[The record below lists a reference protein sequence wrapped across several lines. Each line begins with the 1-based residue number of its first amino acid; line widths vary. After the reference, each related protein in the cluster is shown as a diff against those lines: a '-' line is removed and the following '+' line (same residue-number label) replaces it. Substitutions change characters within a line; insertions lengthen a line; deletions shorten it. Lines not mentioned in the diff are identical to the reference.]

1 MKALD
6 EIISRRYPEL
16 MGRIEELK
24 GKNGQ
29 STEDILL
36 KTDVLRNSSV
46 LDVLSEFYR
55 IEKIESIPE
64 DHIDYELI
72 KQFPISFA
80 KKFRIL
86 PIKKNNGML
95 KVVFAPPQEL
105 YALDEVRSRFNC
117 SLKTYIA
124 LEQVLNDTIN
134 RVYEQAKDVVS
145 EDINEGSGLSDMEF
159 TEPQDLIE
167 AEDEA
172 PIIKFI
178 NTLLFQAVREHAS
191 DIHIE
196 CFEKEV
202 LIRFRKDGI
211 LHDVTKVPKT
221 VQSSVISRVK
231 IMSELDIAEKRKPQ
245 DGSIRLKIGGRDID
259 VRVSTVPTSWGESV
273 VMRLLYRSSVLMSF
287 EQLGLEGEKLKLVES
302 LTQRPHGI
310 ILVTGPT
317 GSGKTTSLYA
327 ALQRINLPDKKI
339 ITIEDPVEYQIQG
352 INQIQVNTRVDLT
365 FANGLRSILRQD
377 PDVILV
383 GEIRDRETADISMN
397 ASLTGHLVFSTLHT
411 NDSVS
416 AVTRLAD
423 MGVESFL
430 IASTLSAVIAQRLV
444 RLLCNHCKEQYVPL
458 DEELDRIELP
468 RESCQE
474 GKIYRVKGC
483 HECMGTGFS
492 GRIAIFEILL
502 IDDEFKNTILTHPD
516 AATLKETAL
525 RKGLVTLRMD
535 GADKVAN
542 GMTSIDEVLRVTE
555 EVVELASTGTIGI

>member
-6 EIISRRYPEL
+6 EIIGRRYPEV

-24 GKNGQ
+24 GKNGRN
-29 STEDILL
+29 TEDILL
-36 KTDVLRNSSV
+36 KTDVLNDSPA
-46 LDVLSEFYR
+46 LDVLSEFYGV
-55 IEKIESIPE
+55 EKIESIPE
-64 DHIDYELI
+64 DDIDYELI

-80 KKFRIL
+80 KRFRIL
-86 PIKKNNGML
+86 PINKDNGTL
-95 KVVFAPPQEL
+95 KVIFAPPQEL

-117 SLKTYIA
+117 SLETYIT
-124 LEQVLNDTIN
+124 LERVLTDSIN
-134 RVYEQAKDVVS
+134 RIYEQGKDVVS
-145 EDINEGSGLSDMEF
+145 EDMNEGSGLSDMEF

-202 LIRFRKDGI
+202 LVRFRKDGI

-231 IMSELDIAEKRKPQ
+231 IMSELDIAERRKPQ

-287 EQLGLEGEKLKLVES
+287 EQLGLEGKKLETVES
-302 LTQRPHGI
+302 LIKRPHGI

-352 INQIQVNTRVDLT
+352 INQIQVNTKVDLT

-377 PDVILV
+377 PDVMLV

-430 IASTLSAVIAQRLV
+430 IASTLSAVVAQRLV
-444 RLLCNHCKEQYVPL
+444 RVLCTRCREQYVPI
-458 DEELDRIELP
+458 DEEVSRIGLA
-468 RESCQE
+468 REACPE
-474 GKIYRVKGC
+474 GKIYRAKGC
-483 HECMGTGFS
+483 QECMETGFS
-492 GRIAIFEILL
+492 GRIAIFEILI
-502 IDDEFKNTILTHPD
+502 IDDGLKNTILTHPD
-516 AATLKETAL
+516 SSTLKEKAL
-525 RKGLVTLRMD
+525 RNGLITLRMD
-535 GADKVAN
+535 GADKVAK
-542 GMTSIDEVLRVTE
+542 GITSIDEVLRVTE
-555 EVVELASTGTIGI
+555 EEPAES

>member
-6 EIISRRYPEL
+6 EIIGKRYPEV

-24 GKNGQ
+24 GKNGRN
-29 STEDILL
+29 TEDILL
-36 KTDVLRNSSV
+36 KTDVLKDSPA
-46 LDVLSEFYR
+46 LDVLSEFYGV
-55 IEKIESIPE
+55 EKIESIPE
-64 DHIDYELI
+64 DDIDYELI

-80 KKFRIL
+80 KRFRIL
-86 PIKKNNGML
+86 PINKDNGTL
-95 KVVFAPPQEL
+95 KIIFAPPQEL

-117 SLKTYIA
+117 SLETYIT
-124 LEQVLNDTIN
+124 LERVLTDSIN
-134 RVYEQAKDVVS
+134 RIYEQGKDVVS
-145 EDINEGSGLSDMEF
+145 EDINEGSGLSEMEF

-202 LIRFRKDGI
+202 LVRFRKDGI

-231 IMSELDIAEKRKPQ
+231 IMSELDIAERRKPQ

-273 VMRLLYRSSVLMSF
+273 VMRMLYRSSVLMSF
-287 EQLGLEGEKLKLVES
+287 EQLGLEGEKLQTLES
-302 LTQRPHGI
+302 LIRRPHGI
-310 ILVTGPT
+310 VLVTGPT

-339 ITIEDPVEYQIQG
+339 ITIEDPVEYQIKG
-352 INQIQVNTRVDLT
+352 INQIQVNSKVDLS

-444 RLLCNHCKEQYVPL
+444 RVLCTRCREQYVPI
-458 DEELDRIELP
+458 DEELTRIGLARDACP
-468 RESCQE
+468 E
-474 GKIYRVKGC
+474 GMIYRAGGC
-483 HECMGTGFS
+483 AECMETGFS

-502 IDDEFKNTILTHPD
+502 IDDRLKNTILTHPD
-516 AATLKETAL
+516 SATLKERAL
-525 RKGLVTLRMD
+525 ENGLVTLRMD
-535 GADKVAN
+535 GAGKVAK
-542 GMTSIDEVLRVTE
+542 GVTSIDEVLRVTE
-555 EVVELASTGTIGI
+555 EQSAET

>member
-6 EIISRRYPEL
+6 EIIGRRYPEV

-24 GKNGQ
+24 GKNGRN
-29 STEDILL
+29 TEDILL
-36 KTDVLRNSSV
+36 KTDVLKDSPA
-46 LDVLSEFYR
+46 LDVLSEFYGV
-55 IEKIESIPE
+55 EKIESIPE
-64 DHIDYELI
+64 DDIDHELI

-80 KKFRIL
+80 KRFRIL
-86 PIKKNNGML
+86 PINKDNGTL
-95 KVVFAPPQEL
+95 KVVFAPPQDL

-117 SLKTYIA
+117 SLETYIA
-124 LEQVLNDTIN
+124 LERVLTDSIN
-134 RVYEQAKDVVS
+134 RVYEQGKDVVS
-145 EDINEGSGLSDMEF
+145 EDINEGSGLSEMEF

-202 LIRFRKDGI
+202 LVRFRKDGI

-231 IMSELDIAEKRKPQ
+231 IMSELDIAERRKPQ

-287 EQLGLEGEKLKLVES
+287 EQLGLEGKKLETVES
-302 LTQRPHGI
+302 LIKRPHGI

-352 INQIQVNTRVDLT
+352 INQIQVNTKVDLT

-444 RLLCNHCKEQYVPL
+444 RILCTRCREQYVPI
-458 DEELDRIELP
+458 DEEISRIGLA
-468 RESCQE
+468 REACPEGGIYRAGRCQE
-474 GKIYRVKGC
+474 
-483 HECMGTGFS
+483 CMESGFS
-492 GRIAIFEILL
+492 GRIAIFEIL
-502 IDDEFKNTILTHPD
+502 IVDDELKNTVLTHPD
-516 AATLKETAL
+516 SATLKETAL
-525 RKGLVTLRMD
+525 GNGLITLRMD
-535 GADKVAN
+535 GADKVAK
-542 GMTSIDEVLRVTE
+542 GITSIDEVLRVTE
-555 EVVELASTGTIGI
+555 EELAES

>member
-1 MKALD
+1 MKVLD
-6 EIISRRYPEL
+6 EIIGRRYPEV

-24 GKNGQ
+24 GKNGRN
-29 STEDILL
+29 TEDILL
-36 KTDVLRNSSV
+36 KTDVLKDSPA
-46 LDVLSEFYR
+46 LDILSEFYGVD
-55 IEKIESIPE
+55 KIESIPE
-64 DHIDYELI
+64 DDIDHELI

-80 KKFRIL
+80 KRFRIL
-86 PIKKNNGML
+86 PINKDNGTL

-117 SLKTYIA
+117 SLETYIT
-124 LEQVLNDTIN
+124 LERVLTDSIN
-134 RVYEQAKDVVS
+134 RVYEQGKDVVS

-202 LIRFRKDGI
+202 LVRFRKDGI

-231 IMSELDIAEKRKPQ
+231 IMSELDIAERRKPQ

-287 EQLGLEGEKLKLVES
+287 EQLGLEGKKLETVES
-302 LTQRPHGI
+302 LIKRPHGI

-352 INQIQVNTRVDLT
+352 INQIQVNTKVDLT

-444 RLLCNHCKEQYVPL
+444 RILCMRCREQYVPI
-458 DEELDRIELP
+458 DEEIGRIGLA
-468 RESCQE
+468 REACPE
-474 GKIYRVKGC
+474 GGIYRAKGC
-483 HECMGTGFS
+483 PECMETGFS
-492 GRIAIFEILL
+492 GRIAIFEILI
-502 IDDEFKNTILTHPD
+502 IDDELKNTILAHPD
-516 AATLKETAL
+516 SSTLKEKAL
-525 RKGLVTLRMD
+525 RNGLITLRMD
-535 GADKVAN
+535 GADKVAK
-542 GMTSIDEVLRVTE
+542 GITSIDEVLRVTE
-555 EVVELASTGTIGI
+555 EELAES

>member
-6 EIISRRYPEL
+6 EIIGRRYPEV

-24 GKNGQ
+24 DKNGRN
-29 STEDILL
+29 TEDILL
-36 KTDVLRNSSV
+36 KTDVLKDSPA
-46 LDVLSEFYR
+46 LEVLSEFYGV
-55 IEKIESIPE
+55 EKIESIPE
-64 DHIDYELI
+64 DDIDYELI

-86 PIKKNNGML
+86 PINKNNGTL

-105 YALDEVRSRFNC
+105 YALDEIRSRFNC
-117 SLKTYIA
+117 SLETYIA
-124 LEQVLNDTIN
+124 LERVLNDSIN
-134 RVYEQAKDVVS
+134 RVYEQGKDVGS
-145 EDINEGSGLSDMEF
+145 EDINEGSGLSEMEF

-202 LIRFRKDGI
+202 LVRFRKDGI

-231 IMSELDIAEKRKPQ
+231 IMSELDIAERRKPQ

-287 EQLGLEGEKLKLVES
+287 EQLGLEGKKLETVES

-416 AVTRLAD
+416 AVTRLVD
-423 MGVESFL
+423 MEVEPFL
-430 IASTLSAVIAQRLV
+430 IASTLSAVVAQRLV
-444 RLLCNHCKEQYVPL
+444 RILCTRCKEQYVPI
-458 DEELDRIELP
+458 DEELSRIGLA
-468 RESCQE
+468 REACPE
-474 GKIYRVKGC
+474 GKIYRAKGC
-483 HECMGTGFS
+483 QECMETGFS
-492 GRIAIFEILL
+492 GRIAIFEIL
-502 IDDEFKNTILTHPD
+502 IVDDQLKNTILTHPD
-516 AATLKETAL
+516 SATLKEKAL
-525 RKGLVTLRMD
+525 RNGLVTLRMD
-535 GADKVAN
+535 GADKVAR
-542 GMTSIDEVLRVTE
+542 GITSIDELLRVTE
-555 EVVELASTGTIGI
+555 EELAES

>member
-6 EIISRRYPEL
+6 KIIGRRYPEV

-24 GKNGQ
+24 GKNGRN
-29 STEDILL
+29 TEDILL
-36 KTDVLRNSSV
+36 KTDVLKDSPA
-46 LDVLSEFYR
+46 LDVLSEFYGVG
-55 IEKIESIPE
+55 KIESIPE
-64 DHIDYELI
+64 DDIDYELI

-80 KKFRIL
+80 KRFRIL
-86 PIKKNNGML
+86 PINKDNGTL

-117 SLKTYIA
+117 SLETYIT
-124 LEQVLNDTIN
+124 LERVLTDSIN
-134 RVYEQAKDVVS
+134 RIYEQGKDIVS

-202 LIRFRKDGI
+202 LVRFRKDGI

-231 IMSELDIAEKRKPQ
+231 IMSELDIAERRKPQ

-287 EQLGLEGEKLKLVES
+287 EQLGLEGKKLETVES
-302 LTQRPHGI
+302 LIKRPHGI

-352 INQIQVNTRVDLT
+352 INQIQVNTKVDLT
-365 FANGLRSILRQD
+365 FANGLRSVLRQD

-444 RLLCNHCKEQYVPL
+444 RVLCTRCREQYVPI
-458 DEELDRIELP
+458 DEEVSRIGLA
-468 RESCQE
+468 REARPE
-474 GKIYRVKGC
+474 GKIYRAKGC
-483 HECMGTGFS
+483 QECMETGFS
-492 GRIAIFEILL
+492 GRIAIFEILI
-502 IDDEFKNTILTHPD
+502 IDDELKNTILTHPD
-516 AATLKETAL
+516 SSTLKEKAL
-525 RKGLVTLRMD
+525 RNGLITLRMD
-535 GADKVAN
+535 GADKVAK
-542 GMTSIDEVLRVTE
+542 GITSIDEVLRVAE
-555 EVVELASTGTIGI
+555 EELAES

>member
-6 EIISRRYPEL
+6 EIISRRYPEV

-24 GKNGQ
+24 GKNGRN
-29 STEDILL
+29 TEDILL
-36 KTDVLRNSSV
+36 KTDILKDSPA
-46 LDVLSEFYR
+46 LDVLSEFYG

-64 DHIDYELI
+64 DDIDYELI

-86 PIKKNNGML
+86 PINKDNGTL

-117 SLKTYIA
+117 SLETYIT
-124 LEQVLNDTIN
+124 LERILNDSIN
-134 RVYEQAKDVVS
+134 RVYEQGKDVVS
-145 EDINEGSGLSDMEF
+145 GDMNDGSGLSDMEF

-202 LIRFRKDGI
+202 LVRFRKDGI

-231 IMSELDIAEKRKPQ
+231 IMSELDIAERRKPQ

-287 EQLGLEGEKLKLVES
+287 EQLGLEGKKLELLES
-302 LTQRPHGI
+302 LARRPHGI

-352 INQIQVNTRVDLT
+352 INQIQVNTKVGLT

-430 IASTLSAVIAQRLV
+430 IASTLSAVVAQRLV
-444 RLLCNHCKEQYVPL
+444 RILCTQCKEQYVPL
-458 DEELDRIELP
+458 GEELTRIGLA
-468 RESCQE
+468 REFCPE
-474 GKIYRVKGC
+474 GKIYRARGC
-483 HECMGTGFS
+483 HECMETGFS

-502 IDDEFKNTILTHPD
+502 IDDELKNAVLINPD
-516 AATLKETAL
+516 SATLKEKAL
-525 RKGLVTLRMD
+525 RNGLVTLRMD
-535 GADKVAN
+535 GADKVAK
-542 GMTSIDEVLRVTE
+542 GITSIDEVLRVTE
-555 EVVELASTGTIGI
+555 EVLAES

>member
-1 MKALD
+1 MKVLD
-6 EIISRRYPEL
+6 EIIGRRYPEV

-24 GKNGQ
+24 GKNGRN
-29 STEDILL
+29 TEDILL
-36 KTDVLRNSSV
+36 KTDVLKDSPA
-46 LDVLSEFYR
+46 LDVLSEFYGV
-55 IEKIESIPE
+55 EKIESIPE
-64 DHIDYELI
+64 DDIDYELI

-80 KKFRIL
+80 KRFRIL
-86 PIKKNNGML
+86 PINKDNGTL

-117 SLKTYIA
+117 SLETYIA
-124 LEQVLNDTIN
+124 LERVLTDSIN
-134 RVYEQAKDVVS
+134 RVYEQGKDVVS

-202 LIRFRKDGI
+202 LVRFRKDGI

-231 IMSELDIAEKRKPQ
+231 IMSELDIAERRKPQ

-273 VMRLLYRSSVLMSF
+273 VMRLLYRSSVLMNF
-287 EQLGLEGEKLKLVES
+287 EQLGLEGKKLETVES
-302 LTQRPHGI
+302 LIRRPHGI

-352 INQIQVNTRVDLT
+352 INQIQVNTKVDLT

-444 RLLCNHCKEQYVPL
+444 RILCTQCREQYVPI
-458 DEELDRIELP
+458 DEETSRIGLA
-468 RESCQE
+468 REACPE
-474 GKIYRVKGC
+474 GKIYRAKGC
-483 HECMGTGFS
+483 QECMETGFS
-492 GRIAIFEILL
+492 GRIAIFEILI
-502 IDDEFKNTILTHPD
+502 IDDELKNTILTHPD
-516 AATLKETAL
+516 SSTLKERAL
-525 RKGLVTLRMD
+525 RNGLITLRMD
-535 GADKVAN
+535 GADKVAK
-542 GMTSIDEVLRVTE
+542 GITSIDEVLRVTE
-555 EVVELASTGTIGI
+555 EELAES

>member
-6 EIISRRYPEL
+6 EIIGRRYPEV

-24 GKNGQ
+24 GKNGRN
-29 STEDILL
+29 TEDILL
-36 KTDVLRNSSV
+36 KTDVLKDSPA
-46 LDVLSEFYR
+46 LDVLSEFYGV
-55 IEKIESIPE
+55 EKIESIPE
-64 DHIDYELI
+64 SDIDYELI

-80 KKFRIL
+80 KRFRIL
-86 PIKKNNGML
+86 PINKDNGTL

-117 SLKTYIA
+117 SLETYIT
-124 LEQVLNDTIN
+124 LERVLTDSIN
-134 RVYEQAKDVVS
+134 RVYEQGKDVVS

-202 LIRFRKDGI
+202 LVRFRKDGI

-231 IMSELDIAEKRKPQ
+231 IMSELDIAERRKPQ

-273 VMRLLYRSSVLMSF
+273 VMRLLYRSSVLMNF
-287 EQLGLEGEKLKLVES
+287 EQLGLEGKKLETVES
-302 LTQRPHGI
+302 LIKRPHGI

-327 ALQRINLPDKKI
+327 SLQRINLPDKKI

-352 INQIQVNTRVDLT
+352 INQIQVNTKVDLT

-444 RLLCNHCKEQYVPL
+444 RILCTPCREQYVPI
-458 DEELDRIELP
+458 DEELSRIGLA
-468 RESCQE
+468 REACPE
-474 GKIYRVKGC
+474 GKIYRAKGC
-483 HECMGTGFS
+483 QECMDTGFS
-492 GRIAIFEILL
+492 GRIAIFEILI
-502 IDDEFKNTILTHPD
+502 IDDELKNTILTHPD
-516 AATLKETAL
+516 SATLKERAL
-525 RKGLVTLRMD
+525 RNGLITLRMD
-535 GADKVAN
+535 GADKVAK
-542 GMTSIDEVLRVTE
+542 GITSIDEVLRVTE
-555 EVVELASTGTIGI
+555 EEPAES

>member
-6 EIISRRYPEL
+6 EIIGRRYPEV

-24 GKNGQ
+24 GKNGRN
-29 STEDILL
+29 TEDILL
-36 KTDVLRNSSV
+36 KTDILKDSPA
-46 LDVLSEFYR
+46 LEVLSEFYGV
-55 IEKIESIPE
+55 EKVESIPE
-64 DHIDYELI
+64 DDIDYELI

-86 PIKKNNGML
+86 PINKNNGTL
-95 KVVFAPPQEL
+95 KIIFAPPQEL
-105 YALDEVRSRFNC
+105 YALDEIRSRFNC
-117 SLKTYIA
+117 SLETYIA
-124 LEQVLNDTIN
+124 LEHVLNDSIN
-134 RVYEQAKDVVS
+134 RVYEQGKDIVS
-145 EDINEGSGLSDMEF
+145 EDINEGSGLSDVEF

-202 LIRFRKDGI
+202 LVRFRKDGI

-221 VQSSVISRVK
+221 AQSSVISRVK

-287 EQLGLEGEKLKLVES
+287 EQLGLEGQKLRTVES
-302 LTQRPHGI
+302 LTRRPHGI

-352 INQIQVNTRVDLT
+352 INQIQVNAKVDLT

-444 RLLCNHCKEQYVPL
+444 RILCATCKEQYLPVN
-458 DEELDRIELP
+458 EELSRIGLT
-468 RESCQE
+468 RETCTE
-474 GKIYRVKGC
+474 GKIYRAKGC
-483 HECMGTGFS
+483 QECMGTGFS

-502 IDDEFKNTILTHPD
+502 INDELKNTILTNPD
-516 AATLKETAL
+516 SATLKEKAM
-525 RKGLVTLRMD
+525 KNGLVTLRMD
-535 GADKVAN
+535 GADKVAK
-542 GMTSIDEVLRVTE
+542 GITSIDEVLRVTE
-555 EVVELASTGTIGI
+555 EELAES

>member
-6 EIISRRYPEL
+6 EIISRRYPEV

-24 GKNGQ
+24 GKNGRN
-29 STEDILL
+29 TEDILL
-36 KTDVLRNSSV
+36 KTDILKDSPA
-46 LDVLSEFYR
+46 LDVLSEFYG

-64 DHIDYELI
+64 DDIDYELI

-86 PIKKNNGML
+86 PINKDNGTL

-117 SLKTYIA
+117 SLETYIT
-124 LEQVLNDTIN
+124 LERVLNDSIN
-134 RVYEQAKDVVS
+134 RVYEQGKDVAS
-145 EDINEGSGLSDMEF
+145 GDINDGSGLSDMEF

-202 LIRFRKDGI
+202 LVRFRKDGI

-231 IMSELDIAEKRKPQ
+231 IMSELDIAERRKPQ

-259 VRVSTVPTSWGESV
+259 VRVSTIPTSWGESV

-287 EQLGLEGEKLKLVES
+287 EQLGLEGKKLELLES
-302 LTQRPHGI
+302 LARRPHGI

-352 INQIQVNTRVDLT
+352 INQIQVNTKVDLT

-423 MGVESFL
+423 MGVEPFL
-430 IASTLSAVIAQRLV
+430 IASTLSAVVAQRLV
-444 RLLCNHCKEQYVPL
+444 RILCTQCKEQYVPL
-458 DEELDRIELP
+458 DEELSRIGLA
-468 RESCQE
+468 REFCPE
-474 GKIYRVKGC
+474 GKIYRARGC
-483 HECMGTGFS
+483 HECMETGFS

-502 IDDEFKNTILTHPD
+502 IDNELKNAVLINPD
-516 AATLKETAL
+516 SATLKEKAL
-525 RKGLVTLRMD
+525 RNGLVTLRMD
-535 GADKVAN
+535 GADKVAK
-542 GMTSIDEVLRVTE
+542 GITSIDEVLRVTE
-555 EVVELASTGTIGI
+555 EALAES

>member
-6 EIISRRYPEL
+6 EIIGRRYPEV

-24 GKNGQ
+24 GKNGRN
-29 STEDILL
+29 TEDILL
-36 KTDVLRNSSV
+36 KTDVLKDSPA
-46 LDVLSEFYR
+46 LDVLSEFYGV
-55 IEKIESIPE
+55 EKVESIPE
-64 DHIDYELI
+64 DDIDYELI

-80 KKFRIL
+80 KRFRIL
-86 PIKKNNGML
+86 PISKDNGTL

-117 SLKTYIA
+117 SLETYFT
-124 LEQVLNDTIN
+124 LERVLTDSIN
-134 RVYEQAKDVVS
+134 RVYEQGKDVVS

-202 LIRFRKDGI
+202 LVRFRKDGI

-231 IMSELDIAEKRKPQ
+231 IMSELDIAERRKPQ

-287 EQLGLEGEKLKLVES
+287 EQLGLEGKKLETVES
-302 LTQRPHGI
+302 LIKRPHGI

-352 INQIQVNTRVDLT
+352 INQIQVNTKVDLT

-444 RLLCNHCKEQYVPL
+444 RILCTRCRELYVPI
-458 DEELDRIELP
+458 DEELGRIGLA
-468 RESCQE
+468 REACPE
-474 GKIYRVKGC
+474 GKIYRAKGC
-483 HECMGTGFS
+483 QECMETGFS

-502 IDDEFKNTILTHPD
+502 IDDELKNTVLTHPD
-516 AATLKETAL
+516 SSTLKEKAL
-525 RKGLVTLRMD
+525 RNGLITLRMD
-535 GADKVAN
+535 GADKVAK
-542 GMTSIDEVLRVTE
+542 GITSIDEVLRVTE
-555 EVVELASTGTIGI
+555 EELAES

>member
-6 EIISRRYPEL
+6 EIIGRRYPEV

-24 GKNGQ
+24 GKNGRN
-29 STEDILL
+29 TEDILL
-36 KTDVLRNSSV
+36 KTDVLKDSPA
-46 LDVLSEFYR
+46 LDVLSEFYGV
-55 IEKIESIPE
+55 EKVESIPE
-64 DHIDYELI
+64 DDIDYELI

-80 KKFRIL
+80 KRFRIL
-86 PIKKNNGML
+86 PISKDNGTL

-117 SLKTYIA
+117 SLETYIT
-124 LEQVLNDTIN
+124 LERVLTDSIN
-134 RVYEQAKDVVS
+134 RVYEQGKDVVS

-202 LIRFRKDGI
+202 LVRFRKDGI

-221 VQSSVISRVK
+221 VQSPVISRVK
-231 IMSELDIAEKRKPQ
+231 IMSELDIAERRKPQ

-287 EQLGLEGEKLKLVES
+287 EQLGLEGKKLETVES
-302 LTQRPHGI
+302 LIKRPHGI

-352 INQIQVNTRVDLT
+352 INQIQVNTKVDLT

-444 RLLCNHCKEQYVPL
+444 RILCTRCRELYVPI
-458 DEELDRIELP
+458 DEELGRIGLA
-468 RESCQE
+468 REACPE
-474 GKIYRVKGC
+474 GKIYRAKGC
-483 HECMGTGFS
+483 QECMETGFS

-502 IDDEFKNTILTHPD
+502 IDDELKNTVLTHPD
-516 AATLKETAL
+516 SSTLKEKAL
-525 RKGLVTLRMD
+525 RNGLITLRMD
-535 GADKVAN
+535 GADKVAK
-542 GMTSIDEVLRVTE
+542 GITSIDEVLRVTE
-555 EVVELASTGTIGI
+555 EELAES

>member
-6 EIISRRYPEL
+6 EIIGRRYPEV

-24 GKNGQ
+24 GKNGRN
-29 STEDILL
+29 TEDILL
-36 KTDVLRNSSV
+36 RTDVLKDSPA
-46 LDVLSEFYR
+46 LDVLSEFYGV
-55 IEKIESIPE
+55 EKIESIPE
-64 DHIDYELI
+64 DDIDYELI

-80 KKFRIL
+80 KRFRIL
-86 PIKKNNGML
+86 PISKENGTL

-117 SLKTYIA
+117 SLETYIA
-124 LEQVLNDTIN
+124 LERVLTDSIN
-134 RVYEQAKDVVS
+134 RVYEQGKDVVS
-145 EDINEGSGLSDMEF
+145 EDMNEGSGLSDMEF

-202 LIRFRKDGI
+202 LVRFRKDGI

-231 IMSELDIAEKRKPQ
+231 IMSELDIAERRKPQ

-287 EQLGLEGEKLKLVES
+287 EQLGLEGKKLETVES
-302 LTQRPHGI
+302 LIRRPHGI

-352 INQIQVNTRVDLT
+352 INQIQVNTKVDLT

-444 RLLCNHCKEQYVPL
+444 RILCTRCRERYVPI
-458 DEELDRIELP
+458 DEETSRIGLA
-468 RESCQE
+468 REACPE
-474 GKIYRVKGC
+474 GKIYRARGC
-483 HECMGTGFS
+483 QECMETGFS
-492 GRIAIFEILL
+492 GRIAIFEILI
-502 IDDEFKNTILTHPD
+502 IDDELKNTILTHPD
-516 AATLKETAL
+516 SSTLKEEAL
-525 RKGLVTLRMD
+525 RNGLITLRMD
-535 GADKVAN
+535 GADKVAK
-542 GMTSIDEVLRVTE
+542 GITSIDEVLRVTE
-555 EVVELASTGTIGI
+555 EEPAES

>member
-6 EIISRRYPEL
+6 EIIGRRYPEV

-24 GKNGQ
+24 GKNGRN
-29 STEDILL
+29 TEDILL
-36 KTDVLRNSSV
+36 KTDVLKDSPA
-46 LDVLSEFYR
+46 LDVLSEFYGV
-55 IEKIESIPE
+55 EKIESIPE
-64 DHIDYELI
+64 SDIDYELI

-80 KKFRIL
+80 KRFRIL
-86 PIKKNNGML
+86 PINKDNGTL

-117 SLKTYIA
+117 SLETYIT
-124 LEQVLNDTIN
+124 LERVLTDSIN
-134 RVYEQAKDVVS
+134 RVYEQGKDVVS

-202 LIRFRKDGI
+202 LVRFRKDGI

-231 IMSELDIAEKRKPQ
+231 IMSELDIAERRKPQ

-273 VMRLLYRSSVLMSF
+273 VMRLLYRSSVLMNF
-287 EQLGLEGEKLKLVES
+287 EQLGLEGKKLETVES
-302 LTQRPHGI
+302 LIKRPHGI

-327 ALQRINLPDKKI
+327 SLQRINLPDKKI

-352 INQIQVNTRVDLT
+352 INQIQVNTKVDLT

-444 RLLCNHCKEQYVPL
+444 RVLCMRCREQYVPI
-458 DEELDRIELP
+458 DEELSRIGLA
-468 RESCQE
+468 REACPE
-474 GKIYRVKGC
+474 GKIYRAKGC
-483 HECMGTGFS
+483 QECMDTGFS
-492 GRIAIFEILL
+492 GRIAIFEILI
-502 IDDEFKNTILTHPD
+502 IDDELKNTILTHPD
-516 AATLKETAL
+516 SATLKENAL
-525 RKGLVTLRMD
+525 RNGLITLRMD
-535 GADKVAN
+535 GADKVAK
-542 GMTSIDEVLRVTE
+542 GITSIDEVLRVTE
-555 EVVELASTGTIGI
+555 EEPAES

>member
-6 EIISRRYPEL
+6 EIIGRRYPEV

-24 GKNGQ
+24 GKNGRN
-29 STEDILL
+29 TEDILL
-36 KTDVLRNSSV
+36 KTDVLKDSPA
-46 LDVLSEFYR
+46 LDVLSEFYGV
-55 IEKIESIPE
+55 EKIESIPE
-64 DHIDYELI
+64 GDIDFELI

-80 KKFRIL
+80 KRFRIL
-86 PIKKNNGML
+86 PISKDNGTL
-95 KVVFAPPQEL
+95 KIVFAPPQEL

-117 SLKTYIA
+117 SLETYIT
-124 LEQVLNDTIN
+124 LERVLTDSIN
-134 RVYEQAKDVVS
+134 RVYEQGKDVVS
-145 EDINEGSGLSDMEF
+145 EDINEGSGLSEMEF

-202 LIRFRKDGI
+202 LVRFRKDGI

-231 IMSELDIAEKRKPQ
+231 IMSELDIAERRKPQ

-287 EQLGLEGEKLKLVES
+287 EQLGLEGEKLETVDS
-302 LTQRPHGI
+302 LIKRPHGI

-352 INQIQVNTRVDLT
+352 INQIQVHTKVDLT

-444 RLLCNHCKEQYVPL
+444 RILCMRCREQYVPI
-458 DEELDRIELP
+458 DGEINRIGLARNACP
-468 RESCQE
+468 E
-474 GKIYRVKGC
+474 GKIYRAKGC
-483 HECMGTGFS
+483 QECMETGFS

-502 IDDEFKNTILTHPD
+502 IDDELKNTILTHPD
-516 AATLKETAL
+516 SSTLKEKAL
-525 RKGLVTLRMD
+525 KNGLVTLRMD
-535 GADKVAN
+535 GADKVAK
-542 GMTSIDEVLRVTE
+542 GITSIDEVLRVTE
-555 EVVELASTGTIGI
+555 EELAES

>member
-6 EIISRRYPEL
+6 EIISRRYPEV

-24 GKNGQ
+24 GKNAQ
-29 STEDILL
+29 NTEDILL
-36 KTDVLRNSSV
+36 KTDILKDSPA
-46 LDVLSEFYR
+46 LDVLSEFYG

-64 DHIDYELI
+64 DDIDYELI

-86 PIKKNNGML
+86 PINKDNGTL

-117 SLKTYIA
+117 SLETYIT
-124 LEQVLNDTIN
+124 LERVLNDSIN
-134 RVYEQAKDVVS
+134 RVYEQGKDVAS
-145 EDINEGSGLSDMEF
+145 GDINDGSGLSDMEF

-202 LIRFRKDGI
+202 LVRFRKDGI

-231 IMSELDIAEKRKPQ
+231 IMSELDIAERRKPQ

-287 EQLGLEGEKLKLVES
+287 EQLGLEGKKLELLES
-302 LTQRPHGI
+302 LARRPHGI

-352 INQIQVNTRVDLT
+352 INQIQVNTKVGLT

-430 IASTLSAVIAQRLV
+430 IASTLSAVVAQRLV
-444 RLLCNHCKEQYVPL
+444 RILCTQCKEQYVPL
-458 DEELDRIELP
+458 DEELTRIGLA
-468 RESCQE
+468 REFCPE
-474 GKIYRVKGC
+474 GKIYRARGC
-483 HECMGTGFS
+483 HECMETGFS

-502 IDDEFKNTILTHPD
+502 IDDELKNAVLINPD
-516 AATLKETAL
+516 SVTLKEKAL
-525 RKGLVTLRMD
+525 RNGLVTLRMD
-535 GADKVAN
+535 GADKVAK
-542 GMTSIDEVLRVTE
+542 GITSIDEVLRVTE
-555 EVVELASTGTIGI
+555 EVLAES

>member
-6 EIISRRYPEL
+6 EIIGRRYPEV

-24 GKNGQ
+24 GKNGRN
-29 STEDILL
+29 TEDILL
-36 KTDVLRNSSV
+36 KTDLLKDSPA
-46 LDVLSEFYR
+46 LDVLSEFYGV
-55 IEKIESIPE
+55 EKVESIPE
-64 DHIDYELI
+64 DDIDYELI

-80 KKFRIL
+80 KRFRIL
-86 PIKKNNGML
+86 PISKDNGTL

-117 SLKTYIA
+117 SLETYIT
-124 LEQVLNDTIN
+124 LERVLTDSIN
-134 RVYEQAKDVVS
+134 RVYEQGKDVVS

-202 LIRFRKDGI
+202 LVRFRKDGI

-231 IMSELDIAEKRKPQ
+231 IMSELDIAERRKPQ

-287 EQLGLEGEKLKLVES
+287 EQLGLEGEKLETVES
-302 LTQRPHGI
+302 LIKRPHGI

-352 INQIQVNTRVDLT
+352 INQIQVNTKVDLT

-444 RLLCNHCKEQYVPL
+444 RILCTQCRERYVPI
-458 DEELDRIELP
+458 DEELGRIGLA
-468 RESCQE
+468 REACPE
-474 GKIYRVKGC
+474 GKIYRAKGC
-483 HECMGTGFS
+483 QECMGTGFS

-502 IDDEFKNTILTHPD
+502 IDDELKNTILTHPD
-516 AATLKETAL
+516 SSTLKEKAL
-525 RKGLVTLRMD
+525 RNGLITLRMD
-535 GADKVAN
+535 GADKVAK
-542 GMTSIDEVLRVTE
+542 GITSIDEVLRVTE
-555 EVVELASTGTIGI
+555 EELAES

>member
-6 EIISRRYPEL
+6 EIIGRRYPEA
-16 MGRIEELK
+16 MGKIEELK
-24 GKNGQ
+24 GKNGRN
-29 STEDILL
+29 TEDILL
-36 KTDVLRNSSV
+36 KTDILKDSPA
-46 LDVLSEFYR
+46 LEVLSEFYGV
-55 IEKIESIPE
+55 EKVESIPE
-64 DHIDYELI
+64 DDIDYELI

-86 PIKKNNGML
+86 PINKDNGTL
-95 KVVFAPPQEL
+95 KVIFAPPQEL
-105 YALDEVRSRFNC
+105 YALDEVRSRFSC
-117 SLKTYIA
+117 SLETYIA
-124 LEQVLNDTIN
+124 LEHVLNDSIN
-134 RVYEQAKDVVS
+134 RVYEQGKDVVS

-202 LIRFRKDGI
+202 LVRFRKDGI

-287 EQLGLEGEKLKLVES
+287 EDLGLEGQKLETVES
-302 LTQRPHGI
+302 LIKRPHGI

-352 INQIQVNTRVDLT
+352 INQIQVNTKVDLT

-444 RLLCNHCKEQYVPL
+444 RILCAQCKEQYVPI
-458 DEELDRIELP
+458 DEELNRIGLA
-468 RESCQE
+468 REACPE
-474 GKIYRVKGC
+474 GKIYRAKGC
-483 HECMGTGFS
+483 QECMETGFS

-502 IDDEFKNTILTHPD
+502 IDDELKNTVLTHPD
-516 AATLKETAL
+516 SATLKEKAL
-525 RKGLVTLRMD
+525 KNGLVTLRMD
-535 GADKVAN
+535 GADKVAK
-542 GMTSIDEVLRVTE
+542 GITSIDEVLRVTE
-555 EVVELASTGTIGI
+555 EELAES

>member
-6 EIISRRYPEL
+6 EIIGRRYPEV

-29 STEDILL
+29 NTEDILL
-36 KTDVLRNSSV
+36 KTDILKDSPA
-46 LDVLSEFYR
+46 LEVLSEFYGV
-55 IEKIESIPE
+55 EKVESIPE
-64 DHIDYELI
+64 DDIDYELI

-86 PIKKNNGML
+86 PINKNNGTL
-95 KVVFAPPQEL
+95 KVIFAPPQEL

-117 SLKTYIA
+117 SLETYIA
-124 LEQVLNDTIN
+124 LEHVLNDSIN
-134 RVYEQAKDVVS
+134 RVYEQGKDIVS

-202 LIRFRKDGI
+202 LVRFRKDGI

-287 EQLGLEGEKLKLVES
+287 EQLGLEGQKLRTVES

-352 INQIQVNTRVDLT
+352 INQIQVNAKVDLT

-444 RLLCNHCKEQYVPL
+444 RILCATCKEQYLPIN
-458 DEELDRIELP
+458 EELSRVGLT
-468 RESCQE
+468 REACPE
-474 GKIYRVKGC
+474 GKIYRAKGC
-483 HECMGTGFS
+483 QECMGTGFS

-502 IDDEFKNTILTHPD
+502 VDDELKNTILTNPD
-516 AATLKETAL
+516 SATLKEKAL
-525 RKGLVTLRMD
+525 KNGLVTLRMD
-535 GADKVAN
+535 GADKVAK
-542 GMTSIDEVLRVTE
+542 GVTSIDEVLRVTE
-555 EVVELASTGTIGI
+555 EELAES

>member
-6 EIISRRYPEL
+6 EIISRRYPEV

-24 GKNGQ
+24 GKNGRN
-29 STEDILL
+29 TEDILL
-36 KTDVLRNSSV
+36 KTDILKDSPA
-46 LDVLSEFYR
+46 LDVLSEFYG

-64 DHIDYELI
+64 DDIDYELI

-86 PIKKNNGML
+86 PINKDNGTL

-117 SLKTYIA
+117 SLETYIT
-124 LEQVLNDTIN
+124 LERVLNDSIN
-134 RVYEQAKDVVS
+134 RVYEQGKDVVS
-145 EDINEGSGLSDMEF
+145 EDINDGSGLSNMEF

-202 LIRFRKDGI
+202 LVRFRKDGI

-231 IMSELDIAEKRKPQ
+231 IMSQLDIAERRKPQ

-287 EQLGLEGEKLKLVES
+287 EQLGLGGKKLRLLES
-302 LTQRPHGI
+302 LARRPHGI

-352 INQIQVNTRVDLT
+352 INQIQVNSKVDLT

-423 MGVESFL
+423 MGVEPFL
-430 IASTLSAVIAQRLV
+430 IASTLSAVVAQRLV
-444 RLLCNHCKEQYVPL
+444 RILCTQCKEQYVPL
-458 DEELDRIELP
+458 DGELARIGGLARGFCP
-468 RESCQE
+468 E
-474 GKIYRVKGC
+474 GKIYRARGC
-483 HECMGTGFS
+483 HECMETGFS

-502 IDDEFKNTILTHPD
+502 IDDELKNTVLTNPD
-516 AATLKETAL
+516 STTLKEKAL
-525 RKGLVTLRMD
+525 KNGLVTLRMD
-535 GADKVAN
+535 GAEKVAK
-542 GMTSIDEVLRVTE
+542 GITSIDEVLRVTE
-555 EVVELASTGTIGI
+555 EELAES

>member
-6 EIISRRYPEL
+6 EIIGKRYPEV

-24 GKNGQ
+24 GKNGRN
-29 STEDILL
+29 TEDILL
-36 KTDVLRNSSV
+36 KTDVLKDSPA
-46 LDVLSEFYR
+46 LDVLSEFYGV
-55 IEKIESIPE
+55 EKIESIPE
-64 DHIDYELI
+64 GDIDFELI

-80 KKFRIL
+80 KRFRIL
-86 PIKKNNGML
+86 PISKDNGTL

-117 SLKTYIA
+117 SLETYIT
-124 LEQVLNDTIN
+124 LERVLTDSIN
-134 RVYEQAKDVVS
+134 RVYEQGKDVVS
-145 EDINEGSGLSDMEF
+145 EDINEGSGLSEMEF

-202 LIRFRKDGI
+202 LVRFRKDGI

-231 IMSELDIAEKRKPQ
+231 IMSELDIAERRKPQ

-287 EQLGLEGEKLKLVES
+287 EQLGLEGEKLETVES
-302 LTQRPHGI
+302 LIKRPHGI

-352 INQIQVNTRVDLT
+352 INQIQVHTKVDLT

-444 RLLCNHCKEQYVPL
+444 RILCMRCREQYVPI
-458 DEELDRIELP
+458 DEEINRIGLARNACP
-468 RESCQE
+468 E
-474 GKIYRVKGC
+474 GKIYRAKGC
-483 HECMGTGFS
+483 QECMETGFS

-502 IDDEFKNTILTHPD
+502 IDDELKNTILTHPD
-516 AATLKETAL
+516 SSTLKEKAL
-525 RKGLVTLRMD
+525 KNGLVTLRMD
-535 GADKVAN
+535 GADKVAK
-542 GMTSIDEVLRVTE
+542 GITSIDEVLRVTE
-555 EVVELASTGTIGI
+555 EELAES

>member
-6 EIISRRYPEL
+6 EIIGRRYPEA
-16 MGRIEELK
+16 MDRIEK
-24 GKNGQ
+24 IRGKNGRN
-29 STEDILL
+29 TEDILL
-36 KTDVLRNSSV
+36 KTDVLRDSPA
-46 LDVLSEFYR
+46 LEVLSEFYGV
-55 IEKIESIPE
+55 EKIESIPE
-64 DHIDYELI
+64 DDIDYDLI

-86 PIKKNNGML
+86 PISRDNGTL
-95 KVVFAPPQEL
+95 NVVFAPPQEI
-105 YALDEVRSRFNC
+105 YALDEIRSRFNC
-117 SLKTYIA
+117 SLKTYIT
-124 LEQVLNDTIN
+124 LERTLSDSIN
-134 RVYEQAKDVVS
+134 RVYEQGKDIDS
-145 EDINEGSGLSDMEF
+145 EDINEGSGLSEMEF

-202 LIRFRKDGI
+202 LVRFRKDGI

-221 VQSSVISRVK
+221 VQSSIISRVK
-231 IMSELDIAEKRKPQ
+231 IMSELDIAERRKPQ
-245 DGSIRLKIGGRDID
+245 DGGIRLKIGGRDID

-287 EQLGLEGEKLKLVES
+287 EQLGLKGEKLKTLES
-302 LTQRPHGI
+302 LIRRPHGI

-339 ITIEDPVEYQIQG
+339 ITIEDPVEYQIKG
-352 INQIQVNTRVDLT
+352 INQIQVNTKVDLT

-423 MGVESFL
+423 MGVEPFL
-430 IASTLSAVIAQRLV
+430 IASTLSAVIAQRLIRVLCV
-444 RLLCNHCKEQYVPL
+444 RCREQYVPI
-458 DEELDRIELP
+458 DEELARIGLARDACP
-468 RESCQE
+468 E
-474 GKIYRVKGC
+474 GKIYRVGEC
-483 HECMGTGFS
+483 AECMETGFS

-502 IDDEFKNTILTHPD
+502 IDDRLKNTILTHPD
-516 AATLKETAL
+516 SATLKDHAL
-525 RKGLVTLRMD
+525 QNGLVTLRMD
-535 GADKVAN
+535 GADKVAK
-542 GMTSIDEVLRVTE
+542 GVTSIDEVLRVTE
-555 EVVELASTGTIGI
+555 EELAES

>member
-6 EIISRRYPEL
+6 EIISRRYPEV

-24 GKNGQ
+24 GKNGRN
-29 STEDILL
+29 TEDILL
-36 KTDVLRNSSV
+36 KTDILKDSPA
-46 LDVLSEFYR
+46 LDVLSEFYG

-64 DHIDYELI
+64 DDIDYELI

-86 PIKKNNGML
+86 PINKDNGTL

-117 SLKTYIA
+117 SLETYIT
-124 LEQVLNDTIN
+124 LERVLNDSIN
-134 RVYEQAKDVVS
+134 RVYEQGKDVVS
-145 EDINEGSGLSDMEF
+145 EDMNDGSGLSDMEF

-202 LIRFRKDGI
+202 LVRFRKDGI

-231 IMSELDIAEKRKPQ
+231 IMSELDIAERRKPQ

-287 EQLGLEGEKLKLVES
+287 EQLGLEGKKLELLES
-302 LTQRPHGI
+302 LARRPHGI

-352 INQIQVNTRVDLT
+352 INQIQVNTKVGLT

-430 IASTLSAVIAQRLV
+430 IASTLSAVVAQRLV
-444 RLLCNHCKEQYVPL
+444 RILCTQCKEQYVPL
-458 DEELDRIELP
+458 EEELTRIGLA
-468 RESCQE
+468 REFCPE
-474 GKIYRVKGC
+474 GKIYRARGC
-483 HECMGTGFS
+483 HECMETGFS

-502 IDDEFKNTILTHPD
+502 IDDELKNAVLINPD
-516 AATLKETAL
+516 SATLKEKAL
-525 RKGLVTLRMD
+525 RNGLVTLRMD
-535 GADKVAN
+535 GADKVAK
-542 GMTSIDEVLRVTE
+542 GITSIDEVLRVTE
-555 EVVELASTGTIGI
+555 EVLAES

>member
-6 EIISRRYPEL
+6 EIISRRYPEV

-24 GKNGQ
+24 GKNGRN
-29 STEDILL
+29 TEDILL
-36 KTDVLRNSSV
+36 KTDILKDSPA
-46 LDVLSEFYR
+46 LDVLSEFYG

-64 DHIDYELI
+64 DDIDYELI

-86 PIKKNNGML
+86 PINKDNGTL

-117 SLKTYIA
+117 SLETYIT
-124 LEQVLNDTIN
+124 LERVLNDSIN
-134 RVYEQAKDVVS
+134 RVYEQGKDIAS
-145 EDINEGSGLSDMEF
+145 GDINDGSGLSDMEF

-202 LIRFRKDGI
+202 LVRFRKDGI

-231 IMSELDIAEKRKPQ
+231 IMSELDIAERRKPQ

-287 EQLGLEGEKLKLVES
+287 EQLGLEGKKLELLES
-302 LTQRPHGI
+302 LARRPHGI

-352 INQIQVNTRVDLT
+352 INQIQVNTKVGLT

-430 IASTLSAVIAQRLV
+430 IASTLSAVVAQRLV
-444 RLLCNHCKEQYVPL
+444 RILCTQCKEQYVPL
-458 DEELDRIELP
+458 DEELTRIGLA
-468 RESCQE
+468 REFCPE
-474 GKIYRVKGC
+474 GQIYRARGC
-483 HECMGTGFS
+483 HECMETGFS

-502 IDDEFKNTILTHPD
+502 IDDELKNAVLINPD
-516 AATLKETAL
+516 SVTLKEKAL
-525 RKGLVTLRMD
+525 RNGLVTLRMD
-535 GADKVAN
+535 GADKVAK
-542 GMTSIDEVLRVTE
+542 GITSIDEVLRVTE
-555 EVVELASTGTIGI
+555 EVLAES

>member
-6 EIISRRYPEL
+6 EIIGRRYPEA

-24 GKNGQ
+24 GKNGRN
-29 STEDILL
+29 TEDILL
-36 KTDVLRNSSV
+36 KTDILKDSPA
-46 LDVLSEFYR
+46 LEVLSEFYGV
-55 IEKIESIPE
+55 EKVESIPE
-64 DHIDYELI
+64 GDIDYELI

-86 PIKKNNGML
+86 PINKDNGTL
-95 KVVFAPPQEL
+95 KVIFAPPQEL

-117 SLKTYIA
+117 SLETYIA
-124 LEQVLNDTIN
+124 LEHVLNDSIN
-134 RVYEQAKDVVS
+134 RVYEQGKDVVS

-202 LIRFRKDGI
+202 LVRFRKDGI

-287 EQLGLEGEKLKLVES
+287 EQLGLEGQKLETVES

-352 INQIQVNTRVDLT
+352 INQIQVNTKVDLT

-444 RLLCNHCKEQYVPL
+444 RILCARCKEQYVPIG
-458 DEELDRIELP
+458 EELSRIGLA
-468 RESCQE
+468 REACPE
-474 GKIYRVKGC
+474 GKIYRAKGC
-483 HECMGTGFS
+483 QECMETGFS

-502 IDDEFKNTILTHPD
+502 IDDELKNTILTHPD
-516 AATLKETAL
+516 SATLKEKAL
-525 RKGLVTLRMD
+525 KNGLVTLRMD
-535 GADKVAN
+535 GADKVAK
-542 GMTSIDEVLRVTE
+542 GITSIDEVLRVTE
-555 EVVELASTGTIGI
+555 EELAES

>member
-6 EIISRRYPEL
+6 EIIGRRYPEVR
-16 MGRIEELK
+16 GRIEELK
-24 GKNGQ
+24 GKNGWN
-29 STEDILL
+29 TEDILL
-36 KTDVLRNSSV
+36 KTDVLKDSPA
-46 LDVLSEFYR
+46 LDVLSEFYGV
-55 IEKIESIPE
+55 EKIESIPE
-64 DHIDYELI
+64 NDIDYELI

-80 KKFRIL
+80 KRFRIL
-86 PIKKNNGML
+86 PINKDNGTL

-117 SLKTYIA
+117 SLETYIA
-124 LEQVLNDTIN
+124 LERVLTDSIN
-134 RVYEQAKDVVS
+134 RVYEQGKDVVS
-145 EDINEGSGLSDMEF
+145 EDMNEGSGLSDMEF

-202 LIRFRKDGI
+202 LVRFRKDGI

-231 IMSELDIAEKRKPQ
+231 IMSELDIAERRKPQ

-287 EQLGLEGEKLKLVES
+287 EQLGLEGEKLETVEF
-302 LTQRPHGI
+302 LIKRPHGI

-352 INQIQVNTRVDLT
+352 INQIQVNTKVDIT

-416 AVTRLAD
+416 AITRLAD

-444 RLLCNHCKEQYVPL
+444 RVLCVRCREQYVPI
-458 DEELDRIELP
+458 DEELARIGLA
-468 RESCQE
+468 RDVCSE
-474 GKIYRVKGC
+474 GKIYRAGEC
-483 HECMGTGFS
+483 AECMETGFS

-502 IDDEFKNTILTHPD
+502 IEDQLKNTILTHPD
-516 AATLKETAL
+516 STTLKDQAL
-525 RKGLVTLRMD
+525 RNGLVTLSMD
-535 GADKVAN
+535 GADKVAK
-542 GMTSIDEVLRVTE
+542 GITSIDEVLRVTE
-555 EVVELASTGTIGI
+555 EESAEV

>member
-6 EIISRRYPEL
+6 EIISRRYPEV

-24 GKNGQ
+24 GKNGRN
-29 STEDILL
+29 TEDILL
-36 KTDVLRNSSV
+36 KTDILKDSPA
-46 LDVLSEFYR
+46 LDVLSEFYG

-64 DHIDYELI
+64 DDIDYELI

-86 PIKKNNGML
+86 PINKDNGTL

-117 SLKTYIA
+117 SLETYIT
-124 LEQVLNDTIN
+124 LERVLNDSIN
-134 RVYEQAKDVVS
+134 RVYEQGKDVVS
-145 EDINEGSGLSDMEF
+145 EDMNDGSGLSDMGF

-202 LIRFRKDGI
+202 LVRFRKDGI

-231 IMSELDIAEKRKPQ
+231 IMSELDIAERRKPQ

-287 EQLGLEGEKLKLVES
+287 EQLGLEGKKLKLLES
-302 LTQRPHGI
+302 LARRPHGI

-352 INQIQVNTRVDLT
+352 INQIQVNTKVDLT

-423 MGVESFL
+423 MGVEPFL
-430 IASTLSAVIAQRLV
+430 IASTLSAVVAQRLV
-444 RLLCNHCKEQYVPL
+444 RILCTQCKEQYVPL
-458 DEELDRIELP
+458 DGELTRIGLARGFCP
-468 RESCQE
+468 E
-474 GKIYRVKGC
+474 GKIYRARGC
-483 HECMGTGFS
+483 HECMETGFS

-502 IDDEFKNTILTHPD
+502 IDDELKNAVLINPD
-516 AATLKETAL
+516 STTLKEKAL
-525 RKGLVTLRMD
+525 RNGLVTLRMD
-535 GADKVAN
+535 GADKVAK
-542 GMTSIDEVLRVTE
+542 GITSIDEVLRVTE
-555 EVVELASTGTIGI
+555 EALAES

>member
-6 EIISRRYPEL
+6 EIIGRRYPEV

-24 GKNGQ
+24 GKNGRN
-29 STEDILL
+29 TEDILL
-36 KTDVLRNSSV
+36 KTDVLKDSPA
-46 LDVLSEFYR
+46 LDVLSEFYGV
-55 IEKIESIPE
+55 EKIESIPE
-64 DHIDYELI
+64 SDIDYELI

-80 KKFRIL
+80 KRFRIL
-86 PIKKNNGML
+86 PINKDNGTL

-117 SLKTYIA
+117 SLETYIT
-124 LEQVLNDTIN
+124 LERVLTDSIN
-134 RVYEQAKDVVS
+134 RVYEQGKDVVS

-202 LIRFRKDGI
+202 LVRFRKDGI

-231 IMSELDIAEKRKPQ
+231 IMSELDIAERRKPQ

-273 VMRLLYRSSVLMSF
+273 VMRLLYRSSVLMNF
-287 EQLGLEGEKLKLVES
+287 EQLGLEGKKLETVES
-302 LTQRPHGI
+302 LIKRPHGI

-327 ALQRINLPDKKI
+327 SLQRINLPDKKI

-352 INQIQVNTRVDLT
+352 INQIQVNTKVDLT

-444 RLLCNHCKEQYVPL
+444 RVLCMRCREQYVPI
-458 DEELDRIELP
+458 DEELSRIGLA
-468 RESCQE
+468 REACPE
-474 GKIYRVKGC
+474 GKIYRAKGC
-483 HECMGTGFS
+483 QECMETGFS
-492 GRIAIFEILL
+492 GRIAIFEILI
-502 IDDEFKNTILTHPD
+502 IDDELKNTILTHPD
-516 AATLKETAL
+516 SATLKERAL
-525 RKGLVTLRMD
+525 RNGLITLRMD
-535 GADKVAN
+535 GADKVAK
-542 GMTSIDEVLRVTE
+542 GITSIDEVLRVTE
-555 EVVELASTGTIGI
+555 EEPAES

>member
-6 EIISRRYPEL
+6 EIIYERYPEA

-24 GKNGQ
+24 GKNGRN
-29 STEDILL
+29 TEDILL
-36 KTDVLRNSSV
+36 KTDVLNDSPA
-46 LDVLSEFYR
+46 LDVLSEFYGVR
-55 IEKIESIPE
+55 KIESIPE
-64 DHIDYELI
+64 DDIDYELI

-80 KKFRIL
+80 KRFRIL
-86 PIKKNNGML
+86 PINKNNGTL
-95 KVVFAPPQEL
+95 KVIFAPPQEL
-105 YALDEVRSRFNC
+105 YALDEIRSRFNC
-117 SLKTYIA
+117 SLETYIA
-124 LEQVLNDTIN
+124 LERVLTDSIN
-134 RVYEQAKDVVS
+134 RIYEQGKDVVS

-202 LIRFRKDGI
+202 LVRFRKDGI
-211 LHDVTKVPKT
+211 LHEVTKVPKT
-221 VQSSVISRVK
+221 VQPSVISRVK
-231 IMSELDIAEKRKPQ
+231 IMSELDIAERRKPQ

-287 EQLGLEGEKLKLVES
+287 EQLGLEGKKLEKVES
-302 LTQRPHGI
+302 LIKRPHGI

-339 ITIEDPVEYQIQG
+339 VTIEDPVEYQIQG
-352 INQIQVNTRVDLT
+352 INQIQVNTKVDLT

-444 RLLCNHCKEQYVPL
+444 RVLCTKCREPYVPI
-458 DEELDRIELP
+458 DEEISRIGLA
-468 RESCQE
+468 RETCPE
-474 GKIYRVKGC
+474 GKIYRAKGC
-483 HECMGTGFS
+483 QECMETGFS
-492 GRIAIFEILL
+492 GRIAIFEILI
-502 IDDEFKNTILTHPD
+502 IDDELKNTILAHPD
-516 AATLKETAL
+516 SSTLKEKAL
-525 RKGLVTLRMD
+525 GNGLITLRMD

-542 GMTSIDEVLRVTE
+542 GITSIDEVLRVTE
-555 EVVELASTGTIGI
+555 EELADS

>member
-6 EIISRRYPEL
+6 EIIGRRYPEV

-24 GKNGQ
+24 GKNGRN
-29 STEDILL
+29 TEDILL
-36 KTDVLRNSSV
+36 KTDVLKDSPA
-46 LDVLSEFYR
+46 LEVLSEFYGV
-55 IEKIESIPE
+55 EKIESIPE
-64 DHIDYELI
+64 DDIDYELI

-86 PIKKNNGML
+86 PINKNNGTL

-105 YALDEVRSRFNC
+105 YALDEIRSRFNC
-117 SLKTYIA
+117 SLETYIA
-124 LEQVLNDTIN
+124 LERVLNDSIN
-134 RVYEQAKDVVS
+134 RVYEQGKDVGS
-145 EDINEGSGLSDMEF
+145 EDINEGSGLSEMEF

-178 NTLLFQAVREHAS
+178 NTLLFQAVREYAS

-202 LIRFRKDGI
+202 LVRFRKDGI

-231 IMSELDIAEKRKPQ
+231 IMSELDIAERRKPQ

-287 EQLGLEGEKLKLVES
+287 EQLGLEGKKLETVES

-339 ITIEDPVEYQIQG
+339 ITIEDPVEYQIRG

-423 MGVESFL
+423 MEVEPFL
-430 IASTLSAVIAQRLV
+430 IASTLSAVVAQRLV
-444 RLLCNHCKEQYVPL
+444 RILCARCKDQYVPI
-458 DEELDRIELP
+458 DEELSRIGLA
-468 RESCQE
+468 REECPE
-474 GKIYRVKGC
+474 GKIYRAKGC
-483 HECMGTGFS
+483 QECMETGFS
-492 GRIAIFEILL
+492 GRIAIFEILI
-502 IDDEFKNTILTHPD
+502 IDDQFKNTILTHPD
-516 AATLKETAL
+516 SATLKEKAL
-525 RKGLVTLRMD
+525 RSGLVTLRMD
-535 GADKVAN
+535 GADKVAR
-542 GMTSIDEVLRVTE
+542 GITSIDEVLRVTE
-555 EVVELASTGTIGI
+555 EELAES